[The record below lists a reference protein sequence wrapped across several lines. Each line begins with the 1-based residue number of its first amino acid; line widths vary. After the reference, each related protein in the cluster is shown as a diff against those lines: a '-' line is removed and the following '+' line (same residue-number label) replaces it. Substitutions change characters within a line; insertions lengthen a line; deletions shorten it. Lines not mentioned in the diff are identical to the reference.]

1 MLMVDINL
9 TFLKLKKKL
18 RLLKYF
24 NMQKHLQNVKSW
36 NIMQTKFLKGII
48 LLGLAIILNS
58 CQEMTEVFGFFGK
71 IIGYGFIILI
81 ALMFI
86 ISIFKKD

>member
-1 MLMVDINL
+1 
-9 TFLKLKKKL
+9 
-18 RLLKYF
+18 
-24 NMQKHLQNVKSW
+24 MQKLMQNVKYR
-36 NIMQTKFLKGII
+36 NMMQTKYLKGII
-48 LLGLAIILNS
+48 LFGLAIILNS

-81 ALMFI
+81 VLMFI